1 MSTDPKKKPETE
13 PAGDPAQE
21 PTNAAATAQEP
32 VPDPQAAQEP
42 AAAAEPAQEPA
53 KEPEPAAEPA
63 PDADGEL
70 TALREELQAA
80 NAKLAAYRAGV
91 PAEAVDDAVVLALHD
106 LQAAGKEAT
115 GDSVREAIDAVLNR
129 HPGKRSSPRPDLAGA
144 AAFTAYTCLRNRR
157 SCHHRRFPIRSLLRG
172 SLPGNRLGR
181 RYGKNGWR

>member
-21 PTNAAATAQEP
+21 PTTAAATAQEP

-53 KEPEPAAEPA
+53 KDPEPAAEPA
-63 PDADGEL
+63 PDANGKL

-129 HPGKRSSPRPDLAGA
+129 HPGWQQTPPNPAGGCCI
-144 AAFTAYTCLRNRR
+144 YCVCL
-157 SCHHRRFPIRSLLRG
+157 SQKSTIMPS
-172 SLPGNRLGR
+172 
-181 RYGKNGWR
+181 